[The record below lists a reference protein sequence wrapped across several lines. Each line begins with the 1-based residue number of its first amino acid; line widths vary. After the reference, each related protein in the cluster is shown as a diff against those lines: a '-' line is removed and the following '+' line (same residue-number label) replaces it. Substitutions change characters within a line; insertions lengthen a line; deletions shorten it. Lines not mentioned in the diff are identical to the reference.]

1 MATSAL
7 HRELG
12 IPARTSLT
20 FDVLSS
26 LVSKRV
32 REQADLDFKQK
43 LYHPKNEKD
52 KKELVKDV
60 CAMANS
66 GGGWIVCG
74 IAEKDSAAA
83 QVVGVDIDI
92 TTETDIHQML
102 ENRIDPPVAIDIRVY
117 QDASRDKN
125 LVAIRVPDSADKPHL
140 MKIGDSKDTRAFQVP
155 IRKGPSTVW
164 LDERSLR
171 SFYRESFNLANHS
184 EEQMNKRLDD
194 LTAKAAEEF
203 PGIAL
208 VLLLSP
214 QEPLTGKL
222 DKNYLVEAVKN
233 IDLAKFSIGRGFSF
247 LYNIQTPLNIGDRR
261 YTGKQTSIRFHSFIE
276 VDFDGTV
283 AVAIQLAVDPPKA
296 RYLEDTWYTNL
307 PDEATQNELEYAII
321 EAFNFATQ
329 LEKILNPASDSQLQV
344 RIVAHKNNPIIIRK
358 NEGSWTGSLLLPREE
373 STPIKHFRTVS
384 YTIQAGSTSKEE
396 HEILTD
402 IILEVVNQGGIE
414 TIHILQPLPE
424 LDETPTNETR

>member
-283 AVAIQLAVDPPKA
+283 AVAIQLAVDPRKRAIWKIRGTPTFQMKQPKM
-296 RYLEDTWYTNL
+296 NL
-307 PDEATQNELEYAII
+307 NTPSSKHSI
-321 EAFNFATQ
+321 
-329 LEKILNPASDSQLQV
+329 SQL
-344 RIVAHKNNPIIIRK
+344 N
-358 NEGSWTGSLLLPREE
+358 
-373 STPIKHFRTVS
+373 
-384 YTIQAGSTSKEE
+384 
-396 HEILTD
+396 
-402 IILEVVNQGGIE
+402 
-414 TIHILQPLPE
+414 
-424 LDETPTNETR
+424 